1 MQFRVPLLYSDL
13 TLGNLITINTE
24 EDPYKRVSS
33 CANISLEQLKK
44 QPLKVVREADEHLKK
59 IAKMEIGKHLP
70 IIDIDGEHYGFIPNW
85 DEFTLG
91 EWIDLEECTKDLWSN
106 ALKMTSI
113 LYRPIKRQQGESY
126 SIHPYTAKEDPE
138 VFRNLSAEL
147 FGGMMLFFSSS
158 RSKLQHTLK
167 SSLMEVAREQMS
179 SLNDGAG
186 TRPSTRLQMRTS
198 SKWTRLVSSLS
209 RSYSR
214 ISHSLKTSNTN

>member
-13 TLGNLITINTE
+13 TLGNLITIHTE
-24 EDPYKRVSS
+24 EDQYKRVAG
-33 CANISLEQLKK
+33 CANITIEQLKK
-44 QPLKVVREADEHLKK
+44 QPLKVVKEADEHLKK
-59 IAKMEIGKHLP
+59 IAEMETGKHLP
-70 IIDIDGEHYGFIPNW
+70 IVNINGDNYGFIPNW

-113 LYRPIKRQQGESY
+113 LYRPIKRQQGEAY
-126 SIHPYTAKEDPE
+126 TIHPYTAKEDPE

-158 RSKLQHTLK
+158 RRKLQHTLK
-167 SSLMEVAREQMS
+167 SSLMEVAQAQMS

-186 TRPSTRLQMRTS
+186 TRHSSRLRMRTS
-198 SKWTRLVSSLS
+198 SKWTRLVNSLS